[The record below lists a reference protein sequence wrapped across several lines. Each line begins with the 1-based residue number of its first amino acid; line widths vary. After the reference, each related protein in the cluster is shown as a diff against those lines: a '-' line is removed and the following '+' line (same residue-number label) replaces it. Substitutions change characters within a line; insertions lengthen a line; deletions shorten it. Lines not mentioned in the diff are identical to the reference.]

1 MMQCGIIFQSI
12 NNMKALLLFFLFMTI
27 FSACDNSTASKIVL
41 NEIDSKNPLQEITI
55 KAQGNTMD
63 EMKYDIAEIVTYEK
77 TTLRI
82 TLVNESTDGSML
94 HNFVLIKTGTAQT
107 VAEQGLQA
115 GAKSDYV
122 PDNDN
127 VLIYTKMTK
136 PGEISSITFTSP
148 PKGTYD
154 FICTYPGHW
163 SMMRGR
169 MIVK

>member
-1 MMQCGIIFQSI
+1 MMLCGIILLNI
-12 NNMKALLLFFLFMTI
+12 NDMKTCTALFLFMSL
-27 FSACDNSTASKIVL
+27 FCACNNNTTDKIKL
-41 NEIDSKNPLQEITI
+41 TEIDAKNPVQEITI

-63 EMKYDIAEIVTYEK
+63 EMKYDITEITTYEK

-107 VAEQGLQA
+107 IAEQGLQA
-115 GAKSDYV
+115 GTKDDYV
-122 PDNDN
+122 PINDN
-127 VLIYTKMTK
+127 VLIHTKMTK